1 MKTKSTNAI
10 EKSAS
15 LCSPDEYDISLATA
29 VVRNLTLVK
38 SPGIFATL
46 PATIITA
53 IASPIALPIPST
65 TDVKIPLFAAGTTTL
80 NTVSVLVAPSASD
93 ASSYSLGTLLIAV
106 SDTEITDGRI
116 ITVSTIIAEKR
127 FAPSGRLNVSL
138 TRGTITIIPTRP
150 YTTDGMPDSKS
161 TALLTTPEILGLDIF
176 ARNIAHIIPIGTPIM
191 IAPQVPY
198 MELKINGRIP
208 YDGVCAVD
216 AHVVPNRKS
225 IIPISLIAGKPLTTR
240 NPVIRST
247 NAIVRNPQT
256 VKIQFIALSNTT
268 DAFLTLLI
276 YTILSDE

>member
-1 MKTKSTNAI
+1 M
-10 EKSAS
+10 
-15 LCSPDEYDISLATA
+15 
-29 VVRNLTLVK
+29 K

-53 IASPIALPIPST
+53 IASPIALPIPRT